1 MPTPT
6 PTENKTKKEMGHRT
20 WSSQVE
26 ETTWG
31 VTVGSCGLCQ
41 PLGASVA
48 IVSTR
53 VTASSWQPI
62 LVLYQLVSTGYVRV
76 GPLRPKVTSSRP
88 PITVDDLSRYHRC
101 KPVITFHFS
110 SLRLPWHHHALPIQN
125 TASIIFFNPSVESN
139 QTKIDQ
145 ANQTKCSNYI
155 RIASVQLTKM
165 ESTHRHHHKHGNATD
180 DNQNTSS

>member
-1 MPTPT
+1 MVVAACVNHLERRWPLYLHVSPRLHDS
-6 PTENKTKKEMGHRT
+6 PSSFS
-20 WSSQVE
+20 WSH
-26 ETTWG
+26 
-31 VTVGSCGLCQ
+31 
-41 PLGASVA
+41 
-48 IVSTR
+48 
-53 VTASSWQPI
+53 
-62 LVLYQLVSTGYVRV
+62 QLVSTGYVRV

-110 SLRLPWHHHALPIQN
+110 SLRLPWHRHALPIQN
-125 TASIIFFNPSVESN
+125 TASINFFNPSVGSD